1 MVVGPRR
8 GSVRLRRSMS
18 RKPAKRQ
25 HGSTTKPRRN
35 NAPAAARPASSTLA
49 DLQQQVSA
57 LTRELAEARKHL
69 AEATQQQTATSDVLQ
84 IISSSPGDLEPV
96 FQAMLANATRICGAK
111 FGVLWLA
118 EGESFRSVAMYGPS
132 AHVEERQR
140 EPVIHPSPEAPLRR
154 VARTKQVIHIAD
166 LREEEEYIKGFR
178 PLRALVDAGGA
189 RTLLLV
195 PMLRENSFVGAIT
208 IYSQKIRRFTHKQI
222 ELVQN
227 FANQAVIAIENVR
240 LLNELRESLQQQTAT
255 ADVLRV
261 ISSSPGELE
270 PVFRGMLAN
279 ATRLCDAS
287 YGALW
292 LCEGDGYRTAA
303 LHGPLPEA
311 YLEQLRPGTV
321 YHPQREVPLVR
332 ATKTRQAV
340 QVADL
345 SATRAYL

>member
-255 ADVLRV
+255 ADVLKV
-261 ISSSPGELE
+261 ISRSTFDLQAVLDTLVES
-270 PVFRGMLAN
+270 
-279 ATRLCDAS
+279 ATRLSDA
-287 YGALW
+287 
-292 LCEGDGYRTAA
+292 DK
-303 LHGPLPEA
+303 
-311 YLEQLRPGTV
+311 
-321 YHPQREVPLVR
+321 
-332 ATKTRQAV
+332 ATITRQIDGVFYRAESCGF
-340 QVADL
+340 
-345 SATRAYL
+345 SAEFMD

>member
-35 NAPAAARPASSTLA
+35 NAPAGARPASLALA

-208 IYSQKIRRFTHKQI
+208 IYSQEIRRFTHKQI

-227 FANQAVIAIENVR
+227 FANQAVIAIENAR
-240 LLNELRESLQQQTAT
+240 LLNDLRERTDDLSESLAQQTAT
-255 ADVLRV
+255 ADVLKV
-261 ISSSPGELE
+261 ISRSTFDLQAVLDTLVES
-270 PVFRGMLAN
+270 A
-279 ATRLCDAS
+279 ARLCRAD
-287 YGALW
+287 
-292 LCEGDGYRTAA
+292 RTAIRIA
-303 LHGPLPEA
+303 GDDGFYHHVSNYGFSPEV
-311 YLEQLRPGTV
+311 T
-321 YHPQREVPLVR
+321 QRMMRDPVE
-332 ATKTRQAV
+332 
-340 QVADL
+340 
-345 SATRAYL
+345 